1 MASGLVAIPRRPCWR
16 FLARKRRPAVP
27 DSLHLFMR
35 PMARMVVSPILWMC
49 LLVPLVACGMCESP
63 RIPVLLTLLRT
74 ALGIIRGMPL
84 LGIMRGMP
92 LLLML
97 MLRM

>member
-1 MASGLVAIPRRPCWR
+1 MGCDGLVAIPRRHPCWR

-27 DSLHLFMR
+27 NSLRPPGSLRLFMR
-35 PMARMVVSPILWMC
+35 PMARMVVSPIVWMC
-49 LLVPLVACGMCESP
+49 LLVPLVVCGMCDAP

-74 ALGIIRGMPL
+74 ALGI
-84 LGIMRGMP
+84 MRGMP

-97 MLRM
+97 MLRI